1 MKNNKKVGTED
12 STKWMLESVEI
23 DPKGD
28 SSVKQPESTIN
39 SNNPE
44 SSGAGGGILKN
55 VSKNLA
61 VGSIIRSMSVNKWR
75 KSGNLGSPSTRK
87 SGNLGPPLPVS
98 QVKRPGPQRV
108 ERTTSSAA
116 RGLQSLR
123 FLDRTVTG
131 RERDSW
137 RSIENRFNQ
146 FAVDGRLPKDKFGV
160 CIGMGDTL
168 EFAAKVYEALGRRRQ
183 IKTENG
189 IDKEQLKLF
198 WEDMIKKDLDCRLQI
213 FFDMCDK
220 DGDGKLTEEEVKE
233 VIVLS
238 ASANRLVNLKKNAA
252 SYASLIMEELDPN
265 EQGYIEMWQLE
276 VLLTGIVSNADSHKV
291 VRKSQQLTRAMIPKR
306 YRTPTSKYV
315 VVTAELMYEHWK
327 KIWVVT
333 LWLAVN
339 VVLFMWKYEEFTTSP
354 LYNITG
360 RCLCAAKGTA
370 EILKLNMALIL
381 VPVLRRTLTFLRSTF
396 LNHLIPFDDNIN
408 FHKLIA
414 VAIAVISLLHTALH
428 MLCNYPRLSSCPYN
442 FYSDYAGNLLGAKQP
457 TYLGLMLTPVSVT
470 GVLMIIFMGIS
481 FTLAMHYFRRNIVKL
496 PIPFNRLAGFN
507 SFWYAHHLLVIAYA
521 LLIIHGYILIIEK
534 PWYQKTTWMYV
545 AIPMVLYASERL
557 FSRVQEHNHR
567 VHIIKAIV
575 YSGNVLALYMTKPQ
589 GFKYKSGMYM
599 FVKCPDIS
607 KFEWHPFSITSAPG
621 DEYLSVHIR
630 ALGDWTSELRNRFAE
645 TCEPHQKSKPSPND
659 LIRMETR
666 ARGANPHVEE
676 SQALFPRIFIKGPYG
691 APAQSY
697 QKFDI
702 LLLIGLGIGATP
714 FISILKDMLNNL
726 KPGIPKTGQK
736 YEGSVGGESL
746 GGSSSVSGGGRKFP
760 QRAYFYWV
768 TREQASFEWF
778 KGVMDDIAVYD
789 KTNVIEMH
797 NYLTS
802 MYEAGDA
809 RSALIAM
816 VQKLQ
821 HAKNGVDIV
830 SESRIRTHFARP
842 NWRKVFSELS
852 NKHET
857 SRIGVFYCGSPTLV
871 RPLKSLCQEFSLESS
886 TRFTFHKENF

>member
-1 MKNNKKVGTED
+1 MKNNRKED
-12 STKWMLESVEI
+12 SSKQMLEVEI
-23 DPKGD
+23 DPKGENITN
-28 SSVKQPESTIN
+28 S
-39 SNNPE
+39 SNNAE
-44 SSGAGGGILKN
+44 SSGSGILKN
-55 VSKNLA
+55 VSRNLG
-61 VGSIIRSMSVNKWR
+61 VGSIIRSIK
-75 KSGNLGSPSTRK
+75 KSGNLGLHNTRK
-87 SGNLGPPLPVS
+87 SGNLGPTLPVALEKK
-98 QVKRPGPQRV
+98 QGPQRV

-146 FAVDGRLPKDKFGV
+146 FAVDGKLPKEKFGI

-168 EFAAKVYEALGRRRQ
+168 EFAGEVYEALSRRRK
-183 IKTENG
+183 INTENG

-233 VIVLS
+233 VMVLS
-238 ASANRLVNLKKNAA
+238 ASANRLANLKKNAA
-252 SYASLIMEELDPN
+252 SYASLIMEELDPDHN
-265 EQGYIEMWQLE
+265 GYIEMWQLE
-276 VLLTGIVSNADSHKV
+276 VLLTGMVANPADTKKMAK
-291 VRKSQQLTRAMIPKR
+291 KSETLTRAMIPER
-306 YRTPTSKYV
+306 YRTPASKYV
-315 VVTAELMYEHWK
+315 SVTAELMLEHWK
-327 KIWVVT
+327 KIWVVI
-333 LWLAVN
+333 LWLVVN
-339 VVLFMWKYEEFTTSP
+339 ACLFTWKYSEFSTNP
-354 LYNITG
+354 LYNIAG
-360 RCLCAAKGTA
+360 RCVSVAKGTA
-370 EILKLNMALIL
+370 EMLKFNMALVL

-396 LNHLIPFDDNIN
+396 LSHVIPFDDNIN

-414 VAIAVISLLHTALH
+414 VAIAVTSLIHTALH
-428 MLCNYPRLSSCPYN
+428 LLCNYPRLSTCPYDE
-442 FYSDYAGNLLGAKQP
+442 YKRYGGKLLGHKQP
-457 TYLGLMLTPVSVT
+457 TYLGLMLTPVTVT
-470 GVLMIIFMGIS
+470 GLLMIVFMCIS

-496 PIPFNRLAGFN
+496 PKPFNVLAGFN
-507 SFWYAHHLLVIAYA
+507 SFWYAHHLLVVVYV

-545 AIPMVLYASERL
+545 AVPMALYASERL

-607 KFEWHPFSITSAPG
+607 KFEWHPFSVTSAPG

-645 TCEPHQKSKPSPND
+645 TCEAPQASTPGPNN
-659 LIRMETR
+659 LVRMETR
-666 ARGANPHVEE
+666 ARGENPHIEE
-676 SQALFPRIFIKGPYG
+676 SQILFPRIFIKGPYG
-691 APAQSY
+691 APAQNY
-697 QKFDI
+697 EKFDI

-726 KPGIPKTGQK
+726 KPGTQNPGQQRG
-736 YEGSVGGESL
+736 EGSVGSENL
-746 GGSSSVSGGGRKFP
+746 GGSVNGGRKFP

-789 KTNVIEMH
+789 KNNVIEMH

-852 NKHET
+852 SKHET
-857 SRIGVFYCGSPTLV
+857 SRIGVFYCGSPALV
-871 RPLKSLCQEFSLESS
+871 RPLNSLCQEFSLESS